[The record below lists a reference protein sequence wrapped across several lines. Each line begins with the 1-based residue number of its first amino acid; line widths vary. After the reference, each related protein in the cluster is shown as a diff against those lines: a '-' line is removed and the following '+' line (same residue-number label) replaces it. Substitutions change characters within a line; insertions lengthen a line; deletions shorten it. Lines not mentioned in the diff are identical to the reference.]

1 VKTLLLTG
9 GTGHL
14 GRIVVDRLS
23 PEYRCVL
30 LGRNEAPAVD
40 RVYGVVQLA
49 GAFAMG
55 STIEQFNAMLDA
67 NLLSAVRAIE
77 PMRDKV
83 EDGGRIVAISSIA
96 SRAAP
101 AGLAAYAAAK
111 AALNAY
117 IEVLAKDLKSRRITV
132 NALLPSTLGA
142 DGVPYE
148 RVAEMIA
155 FLLSE
160 PAASLTG
167 QLIAMTL

>member
-23 PEYRCVL
+23 SEYKCVL
-30 LGRNEAPAVD
+30 LGRNETPNVD
-40 RVYGVVQLA
+40 RVYGVLQLA

-55 STIEQFNAMLDA
+55 SSVDDFQKMFEA
-67 NLLSAVRAIE
+67 NVLSAARAIE
-77 PMRDKV
+77 PMRERI
-83 EDGGRIVAISSIA
+83 EDGGRIVAISSVA
-96 SRAAP
+96 SRTTP
-101 AGLAAYAAAK
+101 TGLAAYAATK

-117 IEVLAKDLKSRRITV
+117 IEVLAKELGKRRITV
-132 NALLPSTLGA
+132 NALLPSTLGD

-148 RVAEMIA
+148 RVAESIA

-160 PAASLTG
+160 VASSVTG

>member
-1 VKTLLLTG
+1 MKTLLLTG

-23 PEYRCVL
+23 SDYRCVL
-30 LGRNEAPAVD
+30 LGRNETPDVD
-40 RVYGVVQLA
+40 RVYGIVQLA

-55 STIEQFNAMLDA
+55 SNIELFNTMLDS

-77 PMRDKV
+77 PLRDKI

-96 SRAAP
+96 SRTAP
-101 AGLAAYAAAK
+101 AGLAAYAVAK
-111 AALNAY
+111 AALNTY
-117 IEVLAKDLKSRRITV
+117 VEVLAKDLKSRRITV
-132 NALLPSTLGA
+132 NALLPTTLGA

>member
-1 VKTLLLTG
+1 MKTLLLTG

-14 GRIVVDRLS
+14 GRVVIDRLAS
-23 PEYRCVL
+23 EYKCVL
-30 LGRNEAPAVD
+30 LGRGETPKVD
-40 RVYGVVQLA
+40 RVYGVLQLA
-49 GAFAMG
+49 GAFATG
-55 STIEQFNAMLDA
+55 SSVDDFQKMFEA
-67 NLLSAVRAIE
+67 NVLSGVRAIE
-77 PMRDKV
+77 PLRDRI
-83 EDGGRIVAISSIA
+83 EDGGRVVAISSIA
-96 SRAAP
+96 SRSAP

-117 IEVLAKDLKSRRITV
+117 IEVLAKELGKRRITV

-148 RVAEMIA
+148 RVADSIG

-160 PAASLTG
+160 AASSVTG